1 MNYDSINELLVT
13 LLGEV
18 RFQLFEPTDYSI
30 IELCDMML
38 AYIDNGDDLFDG
50 DPDLITQPE
59 ATEFALITA
68 LRVIYKTI
76 EKIAP
81 GHFEAGAFRSEVA
94 RLAED

>member
-1 MNYDSINELLVT
+1 MTMNMNYDSINELLVT
-13 LLGEV
+13 MLSEV

-38 AYIDNGDDLFDG
+38 AYIDNGD
-50 DPDLITQPE
+50 PDFITQSE
-59 ATEFALITA
+59 ATEFALVTA
-68 LRVIYKTI
+68 LRVVYNTI